1 MWGAGPRITD
11 IPFLPF
17 RRHKLPNRER
27 NVTIAH
33 ETDIFLTV
41 DLRRPASPGRH
52 LRGADDG
59 PRNKDPITMSDQASH
74 NLDGLDIDVSIY
86 EIGEHE
92 GQHYFSMG
100 FVEKTL

>member
-1 MWGAGPRITD
+1 
-11 IPFLPF
+11 
-17 RRHKLPNRER
+17 
-27 NVTIAH
+27 
-33 ETDIFLTV
+33 
-41 DLRRPASPGRH
+41 
-52 LRGADDG
+52 
-59 PRNKDPITMSDQASH
+59 MSDRPSH